1 MENTKKTFI
10 AGLNTDDSNFAH
22 TGQDNLDALN
32 ARVISSSEGK
42 SGSLSNVNGTT
53 KIPNNQSFSSDTKVI
68 GSYEDPTTNNIF
80 YFLINSATSS
90 SAIYCYKPK
99 LETIYKVLSDSNL
112 ESSYNLNFNKD
123 KPITGIAY
131 IDDILYW
138 TGVEDREPFRINVER
153 GIYTNNSLYITTES
167 PYVQPIQKSVVTLIR
182 KPPMLPLKTTVQ
194 EDSTRDTSFLKSRSH
209 TFAYRYVYKDGETS
223 VFSPTSHHY
232 PNQDMDNLN
241 HKTSKKIKVD
251 FPLYEADSNGISQD
265 VHKIQFAV
273 KFDKDTS
280 YFIWK
285 EFDSVSHVNEFSGQK
300 ASTEGVITAN
310 FYNDVLG
317 FSIDDANSVKLY
329 DTVPYEAE
337 ALSIARNRL
346 FLGNIKEGRLNPLQI
361 DSSDISLEIINQNF
375 SNSFSQYD
383 RTRGGKVGFAH
394 SSAYQIGIAFY
405 DFAGRTGGV
414 LTDDSLKVITPERG
428 VYLSTYNSSI
438 KFTLND
444 SLKNKIPDW
453 AEYYAIVRTKNLT
466 KDFTISNL
474 SDKIRYY
481 TSDSTSS
488 FTVNVE
494 KNYPTNDENDEKGI
508 SGSPNG
514 TFSDAELVTFSA
526 EHEGVAIGLGD
537 LVSYKQGYSYQ
548 EGDRIKLITDDGV
561 LEAAITGQ
569 EGKYVKTNLY
579 NLNKPEYF
587 NSNSLSNVDYSIVY
601 EIYSPHKIQ
610 PNEFYYECFNGRI
623 IRDGSTAVFSNLT
636 GNLIG
641 DVYLRSLEADT
652 SSIENFFFEGES
664 STKNDQDNEIKGEI
678 KYIDFPIF
686 YGEGNNDMAC
696 NTGSNNGTHN
706 LDLRYD
712 IKISSTGTPDK
723 FKWRKRTRTEIG
735 VNEPY
740 SSEISITGSAQT
752 LDNGVQVT
760 FSSTTGHT
768 VDDRWVVNAKIAD
781 NSAMDEET
789 RRAYG
794 IFSSPP
800 NGSILVG
807 SDVRLYFREYKNNT
821 SNPFDSHVENNWE
834 INFNEVN
841 QTYPNIEELF
851 WETDFGTD
859 TITQAQGGSD
869 NFAFRRG
876 TIDNSNGGMVCLNIL
891 DGATGAGT
899 TVSNSD
905 GTSIHMI
912 YEGVLRQNGDWG
924 RTVRSK
930 NNITVDVA
938 DEFSYAAESMNP
950 SSDYFL
956 NWIQI
961 TGKPNLVP
969 SEVSSQIKTTGIVFS
984 ETKIPGSKINGLSK
998 FSALD
1003 EKRLDDATGPL
1014 RSLKVASK
1022 TQSTGSVMLAIS
1034 ENETSGI
1041 YLGEQQLQQSSSGGQ
1056 FLAVSSGVIGTINTL
1071 KGSYGTKHPESV
1083 AVNEGSAY
1091 WFDVKN
1097 QTVVKYDSNGLL
1109 AIGDV
1114 KMKTFFREKSDII
1127 NKDSLVNFVI
1137 GTYDDYNSEYILSLP
1152 QTGETVVVLQE
1163 DPYYPNEP
1171 IIDITNIG
1179 QQPTSKVVSV
1189 KILEPWWLVEEMTV
1203 IDGVGTLNFTSPYV
1217 FTIPSNV
1224 VISPS
1229 GSTISV
1235 ANASSGG
1242 FSTNSDGDYLAGS
1255 GSLTISNVFGDVS
1268 RIAIKLTREV
1278 QDNTGSITV
1287 SNVLTYNNDTANLY
1301 GSQTSG
1307 NTPIR
1312 VTGSTIGE
1320 ISMFSEKEISLSNGS
1335 ATIACT
1341 SSIPWQ
1347 LGVSNN
1353 NTPNF
1358 TECSLGVCSNISSSR
1373 IGTSATAIQQSGS
1386 TIGYQPG
1393 GFNIVIQGITEDIDS
1408 IVMDSRPL
1416 KKAVISSVNYDDVTS
1431 SSLELNSSIVLNR
1444 ETATEFGFVYSTTDT
1459 NPIIGSSGVTK
1470 QVISGDITSMSHS
1483 ITGLSANTTVHV
1495 KTYLISN
1502 FGTRY
1507 SSVTNQS
1514 TGSSSNAAP
1523 TVVTGLYKEAN
1534 RFNDYEGIY
1543 NGSITSNGGSTAG
1556 TNGITQRGFVHSISD
1571 TTPTIGE
1578 SGVTTITA
1586 PQTTISSFPYN
1597 FQASVGLL
1605 AEGATYYWRAYA
1617 KNDVGTSYG
1626 TVYNYTVEDTSFGIG
1641 GFTLVNNSVS
1651 GDGGYVQIDVIKSQ
1665 TTGSASGQVTVVMNV
1680 SNMIIESEDVNVAFT
1695 NTQTTDSVQVYV
1707 PGNFLGG
1714 SRTIDFK
1721 VNNFSGIANATG
1733 KSIPVSIIGSV
1744 SQPSSNNFQ

>member
-53 KIPNNQSFSSDTKVI
+53 KIPNYQVNQDTKVI

-80 YFLINSATSS
+80 YFLINTVTSV
-90 SAIYCYKPK
+90 SAIYCYKPDS
-99 LETIYKVLSDSNL
+99 ENIYLVLNDNDL
-112 ESSYNLNFNKD
+112 ESSYNLNFNED

-138 TGVEDREPFRINVER
+138 TGVEEREPFRINVER
-153 GIYTNNSLYITTES
+153 GIAANNLGYQTES
-167 PYVQPIQKSVVTLIR
+167 DPYVQPIKKSVVTLIR

-194 EDSTRDTSFLKSRSH
+194 EDNTRDTSFLKSRAH

-232 PNQDMDNLN
+232 PNQDMDDVN
-241 HKTSKKIKVD
+241 HKSSKKIKVD
-251 FPLYEADSNGISQD
+251 FPFYEADSNGISQD

-285 EFDSVSHVNEFSGQK
+285 EFDSVSHATEFQGQK
-300 ASTEGVITAN
+300 ESTEGVITAD

-317 FSIDDANSVKLY
+317 FSVDDSNSVKLY

-337 ALSIARNRL
+337 ALSISRNRL
-346 FLGNIKEGRLNPLQI
+346 FLGNIKEGRLNPKQI

-375 SNSFSQYD
+375 SNSFSQED
-383 RTRGGKVGFAH
+383 RNRGGKVGFAH
-394 SSAYQIGIAFY
+394 SSAYQIGIAFF

-414 LTDDSLKVITPERG
+414 LTDDSLKVITPERS
-428 VYLSTYNSSI
+428 VLLSNYNSSI

-444 SLKNKIPDW
+444 SLKSKIPEW
-453 AEYYAIVRTKNLT
+453 AEYYAVVRTKNLT

-474 SDKIRYY
+474 SDKIRYFD
-481 TSDSTSS
+481 TDSNGG

-494 KNYPTNDENDEKGI
+494 KNYPTNDENDDKGI
-508 SGSPNG
+508 SGTPNG
-514 TFSDAELVTFSA
+514 TFSEAELVTFSTD
-526 EHEGVAIGLGD
+526 HEGVAIGLGD

-548 EGDRIKLITDDGV
+548 EGDRIKLITGDDV
-561 LEAAITGQ
+561 LEATITGQ

-579 NLNKPEYF
+579 NLNSPEYF
-587 NSNSLSNVDYSIVY
+587 NSNSLSNVDYSVVY

-610 PNEFYYECFNGRI
+610 PNEFYYECFNGRVL
-623 IRDGSTAVFSNLT
+623 RDGNSASFSGVT

-652 SSIENFFFEGES
+652 SSVDNFFFEGLS
-664 STKNDQDNEIKGEI
+664 STKNAQDNEIKGEI

-760 FSSTTGHT
+760 FSSTTGHI

-807 SDVRLYFREYKNNT
+807 SDVRLYFKEQKNGT
-821 SNPFDSHVENNWE
+821 WIDSHVEKVWE
-834 INFNEVN
+834 INFNEVDK
-841 QTYPNIEELF
+841 TYPNIEELF
-851 WETDFGTD
+851 WETDFGVD
-859 TITQAQGGSD
+859 TITQAQGGSN

-876 TIDNSNGGMVCLNIL
+876 TIDNSNGGMTCLNIL

-912 YEGVLRQNGDWG
+912 YEGVMRQNGDLG
-924 RTVRSK
+924 RTVYSR
-930 NNITVDVA
+930 NNITVDMA

-950 SSDYFL
+950 SNDYFL

-1014 RSLKVASK
+1014 RSLKVTSK
-1022 TQSTGSVMLAIS
+1022 TQSTGTVMLAIS
-1034 ENETSGI
+1034 ENETSSI

-1071 KGSYGTKHPESV
+1071 KGSYGTKHPESI
-1083 AVNEGSAY
+1083 AINEGSAF

-1097 QTVVKYDSNGLL
+1097 QTVVKYNSNGLT

-1114 KMKTFFREKSDII
+1114 KMKTYFKEKSDII
-1127 NKDSLVNFVI
+1127 TTDKLNNFVI

-1152 QTGETVVVLQE
+1152 KTGEQVVVLQE
-1163 DPYYPNEP
+1163 DPYYPDEP
-1171 IIDITNIG
+1171 VIDIINDG
-1179 QQPTSKVVSV
+1179 DQPTSKVVSV
-1189 KILEPWWLVEEMTV
+1189 NILKPWSLSGQMTV
-1203 IDGVGTLNFTSPYV
+1203 IDGVGTFNFTSPYA

-1224 VISPS
+1224 VLLPS

-1235 ANASSGG
+1235 VNASSGG
-1242 FSTNSDGDYLAGS
+1242 FSTNSDGDILAGT
-1255 GSLTISNVFGDVS
+1255 GSLTISNVFGNVS
-1268 RIAIKLTREV
+1268 NITIQLTREV
-1278 QDNTGSITV
+1278 QDNNGVITV
-1287 SNVLTYNNDTANLY
+1287 SNVLNYNNDNTYLY
-1301 GSQTSG
+1301 GSQTDG
-1307 NTPIR
+1307 NTPVRI
-1312 VTGSTIGE
+1312 TGSSILALA
-1320 ISMFSEKEISLSNGS
+1320 MFEEKNISLSNGS

-1347 LGVSNN
+1347 FGNSNDN
-1353 NTPNF
+1353 STNF
-1358 TECSLGVCSNISSSR
+1358 TECSLGVCSSIPSSR

-1393 GFNIVIQGITEDIDS
+1393 SFNIVIQGITEDIDS

-1416 KKAVISSVNYDDVTS
+1416 KKAVILSVNYDNITS

-1459 NPIIGSSGVTK
+1459 NPIIGASGVTK

-1514 TGSSSNAAP
+1514 TGSSSNTAP
-1523 TVVTGLYKEAN
+1523 TVVTGLYKNAQ
-1534 RFNDYEGIY
+1534 GVY

-1556 TNGITQRGFVHSISD
+1556 TNGITQRGFVHSFSD

-1586 PQTTISSFPYN
+1586 LQTSISSFPYN
-1597 FQASVGLL
+1597 YQASVGLL

-1641 GFTLVNNSVS
+1641 GFTLQSNSVS
-1651 GDGGYVQIDVIKSQ
+1651 GSGGYVQIDVSKSQ
-1665 TTGSASGQVTVVMNV
+1665 TSGTASGQITVVMDA
-1680 SNMIIESEDVNVAFT
+1680 SNSIIESEDVDVAFT
-1695 NTQTTDSVQVYV
+1695 NLQTIDSVQVYV

-1714 SRTIDFK
+1714 SRTINFK
-1721 VNNFSGIANATG
+1721 VNSFSGIANATG
-1733 KSIPVSIIGSV
+1733 QSTPISISGSV
-1744 SQPSSNNFQ
+1744 SQPSSNINQQQ

>member
-42 SGSLSNVNGTT
+42 SGSLSNVNGTR
-53 KIPNNQSFSSDTKVI
+53 KIFNNQSFSSDTKVI

-80 YFLINSATSS
+80 YFLINSATSGC
-90 SAIYCYKPK
+90 AIYCYKPK

-112 ESSYNLNFNKD
+112 ESSYSLNFNKD

-138 TGVEDREPFRINVER
+138 TGIEGREPFRINVER
-153 GIYTNNSLYITTES
+153 GIYTNNSFYITTES
-167 PYVQPIQKSVVTLIR
+167 PYTQPIQKSVVTLIR
-182 KPPMLPLKTTVQ
+182 KPPMLPLKTTVE

-273 KFDKDTS
+273 KFDKDSS

-285 EFDSVSHVNEFSGQK
+285 EFDSVSHVTEFSGQK
-300 ASTEGVITAN
+300 ANTEGVITAN

-317 FSIDDANSVKLY
+317 FSVDDANSVKLY

-686 YGEGNNDMAC
+686 YGEGNNVMSC
-696 NTGSNNGTHN
+696 NTGANNGTHTV
-706 LDLRYD
+706 DLRYD

-723 FKWRKRTRTEIG
+723 FKWRKRTRSEIG

-740 SSEISITGSAQT
+740 GSEISITGSAQT

-760 FSSTTGHT
+760 FGTTTGNI
-768 VDDRWVVNAKIAD
+768 VDDRWVVNAKIKD
-781 NSAMDEET
+781 NSAMDEEHDT
-789 RRAYG
+789 GYG
-794 IFSSPP
+794 IFPSPP
-800 NGSILVG
+800 NGSILSG
-807 SDVRLYFREYKNNT
+807 SEVRLYFKEFKNNT
-821 SNPFDSHVENNWE
+821 WSPFDSYEENVWE
-834 INFNEVN
+834 IDFNEVDK
-841 QTYPNIEELF
+841 TYPNIEELF
-851 WETDFGTD
+851 WETDFGVD
-859 TITQAQGGSD
+859 TIAQANGGPL

-876 TIDNSNGGMVCLNIL
+876 TIDKSNGGMTCLNIL
-891 DGATGAGT
+891 DSADGAGNE
-899 TVSNSD
+899 VGNND

-912 YEGVLRQNGDWG
+912 YEGVKEQNGRAG
-924 RTVRSK
+924 RTVATK
-930 NNITVDVA
+930 NNITIDMA

-950 SSDYFL
+950 STDYFL

-1014 RSLKVASK
+1014 RSLKVTSK
-1022 TQSTGSVMLAIS
+1022 TQSTGSIMLAIS

-1056 FLAVSSGVIGTINTL
+1056 FLAVSSGVIGTINTI

-1114 KMKTFFREKSDII
+1114 KMKTYFKEKSDAIT
-1127 NKDSLVNFVI
+1127 KDSLVNFVA
-1137 GTYDDYNSEYILSLP
+1137 GTYDDYNSEYILTLP
-1152 QTGETVVVLQE
+1152 KTSDTIVQLQE
-1163 DPYYPNEP
+1163 DAYYPDEP
-1171 IIDITNIG
+1171 IIEFINEG
-1179 QQPTSKVVSV
+1179 EQPTSKVVSV
-1189 KILEPWWLVEEMTV
+1189 KILEPWNSVEEMTV

-1217 FTIPSNV
+1217 FTIPSDV
-1224 VISPS
+1224 VLLPS

-1255 GSLTISNVFGDVS
+1255 GSLTISNVFGNVS
-1268 RIAIKLTREV
+1268 NITIKLTREV
-1278 QDNTGSITV
+1278 QDNISTITV
-1287 SNVLTYNNDTANLY
+1287 LNNLRYYNDTEY
-1301 GSQTSG
+1301 YFGSQTSG
-1307 NTPIR
+1307 DTPIR
-1312 VTGSTIGE
+1312 VTGSTTGAI
-1320 ISMFSEKEISLSNGS
+1320 IMFSEKEISLSNGS

-1341 SSIPWQ
+1341 SSIPWNYG
-1347 LGVSNN
+1347 LYY
-1353 NTPNF
+1353 TPEF
-1358 TECSLGVCSNISSSR
+1358 TECSLGVCTTIEESR
-1373 IGTSATAIQQSGS
+1373 ISTSATAIEQSGT

-1393 GFNIVIQGITEDIDS
+1393 SFNIVIQGITEDIDS
-1408 IVMDSRPL
+1408 VVMDSKPL
-1416 KKAVISSVNYDDVTS
+1416 KRSVISSVDFDNITS
-1431 SSLELNSSIVLNR
+1431 TSMDLNSSLVTNN
-1444 ETATEFGFVYSTTDT
+1444 EKASEFGIVYSTTDT
-1459 NPIIGSSGVTK
+1459 NPVIGASGVTK
-1470 QVISGDITSMSHS
+1470 QVINGNPTSISHS
-1483 ITGLSANTTVHV
+1483 ITGLSPGATVYA

-1502 FGTRY
+1502 FGTSY
-1507 SSVTNQS
+1507 SVVTNQS
-1514 TGSSSNAAP
+1514 TGSTSNTAP
-1523 TVVTGLYKEAN
+1523 TVVTGLYKEAQ
-1534 RFNDYEGIY
+1534 GVY

-1556 TNGITQRGFVHSISD
+1556 TNGITQRGFVHSIYD

-1578 SGVTTITA
+1578 ASVITITA
-1586 PQTTISSFPYN
+1586 PQQSISSFPYN
-1597 FQASVGLL
+1597 FQASAGTISLTK
-1605 AEGATYYWRAYA
+1605 GATYYWRAYA
-1617 KNDVGTSYG
+1617 KNDAGTSYG
-1626 TVYNYTVEDTSFGIG
+1626 DVYSHTVIDDSFGII
-1641 GFTLVNNSVS
+1641 GFTLRSNTVS
-1651 GDGGYVQIDVIKSQ
+1651 KDGGYVQIDVIKSDLLGA
-1665 TTGSASGQVTVVMNV
+1665 TSGQISV
-1680 SNMIIESEDVNVAFT
+1680 SMDEGNMLIESETIDVSFSIN
-1695 NTQTTDSVQVYV
+1695 QTIDSIQVYV
-1707 PGNFLGG
+1707 PGNFLGS
-1714 SRTIDFK
+1714 SRTINFK
-1721 VNNFSGIANATG
+1721 VNNFIGIGNATG
-1733 KSIPVSIIGSV
+1733 QLTPVNILGSV
-1744 SQPSSNNFQ
+1744 SQASSNNFQ